1 MEPDAIRLAGT
12 SHLSPDSAAGVARV
26 VRALKPEIVAVELC
40 RSREVLTADCSVC
53 SMSKLNE
60 GYCPMDDDPSLGF
73 WSIG

>member
-1 MEPDAIRLAGT
+1 MPAWRSEFVEPDAIRLAGT

-40 RSREVLTADCSVC
+40 RSREVLTA
-53 SMSKLNE
+53 